1 MNVSK
6 KYIRSEGSKH
16 NLWGE
21 KLFKIQFAGKWQ
33 GEHGGTPRSKLF
45 YRNQRPLIT
54 PLVHRKY
61 KYAVA

>member
-21 KLFKIQFAGKWQ
+21 KLFKIQFAGKWE
-33 GEHGGTPRSKLF
+33 GEHGGIRDADTKE
-45 YRNQRPLIT
+45 
-54 PLVHRKY
+54 
-61 KYAVA
+61 